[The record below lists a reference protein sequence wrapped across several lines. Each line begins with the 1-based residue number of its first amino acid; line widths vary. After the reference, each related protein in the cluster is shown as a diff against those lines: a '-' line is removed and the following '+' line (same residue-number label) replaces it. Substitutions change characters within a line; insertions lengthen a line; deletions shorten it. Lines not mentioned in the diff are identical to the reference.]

1 MRLDR
6 MTCLGTARAAAA
18 LAALLAVSA
27 PVAAQSLID
36 IAAETATARAG
47 KWVVSTDATAGGG
60 KTMRHPDAGAAKI
73 TTAKA
78 SPTDYFEVTFSAAAG
93 VPYQITLLGKADQ
106 DYWGND
112 SVFIQFS
119 GSVNAS
125 GTAIWRIGT
134 SSATE
139 VNLEDCSGCGLSGW
153 KWQDNAYGVNV
164 AYTPVYF
171 ATRPPMSPKDAIAWI
186 NASSTCLRYQ
196 CRSFLCRLRSMIG
209 YPTSCPGPW
218 NVISPPRSTSNSST
232 PRDARYSGDAMR
244 FAPLAVRPSV
254 TTGRCSTR

>member
-1 MRLDR
+1 MTVTRSARQRTVLTEKSGGLMRLDR
-6 MTCLGTARAAAA
+6 MTCLGTARAVAA
-18 LAALLAVSA
+18 LAAMLAVSA

-47 KWVVSTDATAGGG
+47 KWVVTTDATAGGG

-153 KWQDNAYGVNV
+153 KWQDNAYGANV

-171 ATRPPMSPKDAIAWI
+171 ATTGTQKMRVQTREDGLSIDQIQLIPK
-186 NASSTCLRYQ
+186 STTTTTTQ
-196 CRSFLCRLRSMIG
+196 TTT
-209 YPTSCPGPW
+209 P
-218 NVISPPRSTSNSST
+218 STW
-232 PRDARYSGDAMR
+232 G
-244 FAPLAVRPSV
+244 
-254 TTGRCSTR
+254 G